1 MKALRELSTVTKR
14 LFLLALATAALA
26 IPAVAGCTS
35 HYVTCPDG
43 TETGATVCCGAGQTS
58 GAACTCTGWSQSGGY
73 TGCSLTTI
81 CYELEM
87 E

>member
-14 LFLLALATAALA
+14 LFLLTVATAALA
-26 IPAVAGCTS
+26 IPALAGCQV
-35 HYVTCPDG
+35 HEATCPNG
-43 TETGATVCCGAGQTS
+43 VQTGATVCCPDGYES
-58 GAACTCTGWSQSGGY
+58 GAACTCRGWSQSGGY